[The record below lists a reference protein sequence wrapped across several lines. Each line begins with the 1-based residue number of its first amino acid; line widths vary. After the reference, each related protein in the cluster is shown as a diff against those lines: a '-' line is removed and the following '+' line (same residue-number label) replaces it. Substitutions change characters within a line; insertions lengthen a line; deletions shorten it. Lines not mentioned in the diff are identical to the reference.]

1 MKFTLSWLEDHLRTD
16 ASLDDLVDKMIWIG
30 LEVENVE
37 DASDALKSFTVA
49 EILDAGPHPDADKLK
64 VCRVNTG
71 AEILEVVCG
80 APNARKGMKG
90 VFAPVNSYVPGID
103 LKLKKAKIRGVE
115 SNGMLLSERELGLS
129 GEHEGIIELGAAAE
143 VGGPAGEALGLD
155 DPVIDIEVTPNR
167 PDTLG
172 VAGIARD
179 LAAADMGALK
189 TPPVAPVKGSYPS
202 PIDIGLKF
210 DKGAEDACPMFAGRV
225 IRGLENGPSPDWL
238 QRRLKAIGLRPI
250 NALVDITNYITC
262 DRARPL
268 HVYDA
273 AKVKGRIHARLGRK
287 GESFAALDGND
298 YEVDEDMCVIA
309 DESGVLG
316 LGGVIG
322 GERTGSTE
330 DTTEVLIECAC
341 FDPLRTARTGRRTG
355 VESDARYRFERGV
368 DPAFVIPGLELA
380 TKMVLEICGG
390 EPSEILVAGAPPAT
404 GRAIDIDLSEIK
416 RLTGLDV
423 GERRSIDILTRLGCD
438 CSPSGA
444 VYRVAPPSWRP
455 DLEGT
460 ACLVEEVARI
470 HGFDKLSSTPMT
482 RPRSVA
488 KPVLTPA
495 QARVHAARR
504 ALAARGLTE
513 AVTWSFIAREHAVL
527 FGGGEDAL
535 ILDNPI
541 SSELDAMRPSLLPG
555 LITALG
561 RNADRGFAD
570 TALFEVGPQYSGD
583 GPSDQ
588 TACASGVRGGAVGGA
603 GSARHWSGDAA
614 QASAFDVKA
623 DVLAVLA
630 ACGISVG
637 NVQIARADR
646 PWYHPGRSGAV
657 MLGPKTALA
666 AFGEIHPRILDALD
680 VAGPVV
686 GFEVNLTSLP
696 PVKVKATKTKPALDA
711 SDLPPV
717 ERDFAFV
724 VDTDVAADALIRA
737 AKSAD
742 KKLITR
748 IALFD
753 SFEGPSIGEGKK
765 SLAISVTLQPREKTL
780 ADADIEAVCAKVIG
794 AVRKATG
801 GVLRS

>member
-1 MKFTLSWLEDHLRTD
+1 MKFTLNWLEDHLQTD

-30 LEVENVE
+30 LEVEDVE
-37 DASDALKSFTVA
+37 DPSDALKSFTVA
-49 EILDAGPHPDADKLK
+49 EILDAAPHPDADRLK

-71 AEILEVVCG
+71 AEILDVVCG

-103 LKLKKAKIRGVE
+103 LKLKKARIRGVE

-129 GEHEGIIELGAAAE
+129 GEHEGIIELGPEAE
-143 VGGPAGEALGLD
+143 VGGPAAPALGLD
-155 DPVIDIEVTPNR
+155 DPVIDLEVTPNR

-172 VAGIARD
+172 VSGIARD
-179 LAAADMGALK
+179 LAAADMGTLK
-189 TPPVAPVKGSYPS
+189 TPPVDPVTGSYPS
-202 PIDIGLKF
+202 PIDIGLTF

-225 IRGLENGPSPDWL
+225 IRGLTNGPSPDWL

-262 DRARPL
+262 DRGRPL

-273 AKVKGRIHARLGRK
+273 AKLKGHVHARLGRR
-287 GESFAALDGND
+287 GESFLALDGNEYD
-298 YEVDEDMCVIA
+298 VDEDMCVIA
-309 DESGVLG
+309 DDAGVAG

-330 DTTEVLIECAC
+330 DTTEVLIECAY

-368 DPAFVIPGLELA
+368 DPAFVIPGLDLA
-380 TKMVLEICGG
+380 TAMVLEICGG
-390 EPSEILVAGAPPAT
+390 EASEPRVAGAAPAT
-404 GRAIDIDLSEIK
+404 VRTIDIDLSEIK

-423 GERRSIDILTRLGCD
+423 GERRSIEILTRLGCD
-438 CSPSGA
+438 CAPSAGG
-444 VYRVAPPSWRP
+444 YRVAPPSWRP
-455 DLEGT
+455 DLEGP

-470 HGFDKLSSTPMT
+470 HGFDKLSSTPMI
-482 RPRSVA
+482 RSGSVA
-488 KPVLTPA
+488 RRVLTPA
-495 QARVHAARR
+495 QTRVHAARR
-504 ALAARGLTE
+504 TLAARGLTE
-513 AVTWSFIAREHAVL
+513 AVTWSFVAREHAAL
-527 FGGGEDAL
+527 FGGGARAL

-555 LITALG
+555 LITAVG

-570 TALFEVGPQYSGD
+570 AALFEVGPQYAGD
-583 GPSDQ
+583 EPSDQ
-588 TACASGVRGGAVGGA
+588 ATCAAGVRRGAVGGA

-630 ACGISVG
+630 ACGISPAKVRT
-637 NVQIARADR
+637 ADTDR

-657 MLGPKTALA
+657 MLGPKSVLA
-666 AFGEIHPRILDALD
+666 AFGEIHPRVLDALD

-686 GFEVNLTSLP
+686 GFEVDLTSLP
-696 PVKVKATKTKPALDA
+696 PAKVKASKTRPALEA

-724 VDTDVAADALIRA
+724 VDAAIAADTLIRA
-737 AKSAD
+737 ARSAD

-748 IALFD
+748 VALFD
-753 SFEGPSIGEGKK
+753 VFEDRSIGKGKK

-780 ADADIEAVCAKVIG
+780 TDADIEAISAKVVG
-794 AVRKATG
+794 AVQKATG